1 MSDQDIIRLLW
12 FLFAGTRGGDNRI
25 KILDLLIKNPLNIN
39 WISEELQLDYKTIQH
54 HVRILEKNNLV
65 TKMGDKYGILY
76 FISNYMEKNIE
87 SYYNIKKKMILR
99 WYIILIHNKIYN

>member
-1 MSDQDIIRLLW
+1 MPNPDIIRLLW

-39 WISEELQLDYKTIQH
+39 KISEELQLDYKTIQH
-54 HVRILEKNNLV
+54 HIRILEKNNLI
-65 TKMGDKYGILY
+65 TKIGDKYGVLY

-87 SYYNIKKKMILR
+87 SYYSIKKKLVPR
-99 WYIILIHNKIYN
+99 

>member
-1 MSDQDIIRLLW
+1 MPDPDIIRLLW

-25 KILDLLIKNPLNIN
+25 RILDILIINPLNIN
-39 WISEELQLDYKTIQH
+39 KISEELQLDYKTIQH
-54 HVRILEKNNLV
+54 HMRILEKNNLI

-87 SYYNIKKKMILR
+87 SYYNIKKKLAS
-99 WYIILIHNKIYN
+99 H

>member
-39 WISEELQLDYKTIQH
+39 KISEELQLDYKTIQH
-54 HVRILEKNNLV
+54 HMRIL
-65 TKMGDKYGILY
+65 
-76 FISNYMEKNIE
+76 
-87 SYYNIKKKMILR
+87 
-99 WYIILIHNKIYN
+99 

>member
-1 MSDQDIIRLLW
+1 MPDPDMIRLLW

-39 WISEELQLDYKTIQH
+39 RISEELQLDYKTIQH

-87 SYYNIKKKMILR
+87 SYYNIKKKLV
-99 WYIILIHNKIYN
+99 HH

>member
-39 WISEELQLDYKTIQH
+39 KISEELQLDYKTIQH
-54 HVRILEKNNLV
+54 HMRILEKNNLI
-65 TKMGDKYGILY
+65 TRMGDKYGILY
-76 FISNYMEKNIE
+76 FISNYLDKNIE
-87 SYYNIKKKMILR
+87 SYYNIKKKLVR
-99 WYIILIHNKIYN
+99 P

>member
-39 WISEELQLDYKTIQH
+39 KISEELQLDYKTIQH
-54 HVRILEKNNLV
+54 HMRILEKNNLI
-65 TKMGDKYGILY
+65 TRMGDKYGILY
-76 FISNYMEKNIE
+76 FISNYLEKNIE
-87 SYYNIKKKMILR
+87 SYYNIKKKLVR
-99 WYIILIHNKIYN
+99 Q

>member
-39 WISEELQLDYKTIQH
+39 KISEGLQLDYKTIQH
-54 HVRILEKNNLV
+54 HMRILEKNNLI
-65 TKMGDKYGILY
+65 TRMGDKYGILY
-76 FISNYMEKNIE
+76 FISNYLEKNIE
-87 SYYNIKKKMILR
+87 SYYNIKKKLVR
-99 WYIILIHNKIYN
+99 P

>member
-39 WISEELQLDYKTIQH
+39 KISEKLQLDYKTIQH
-54 HVRILEKNNLV
+54 HMRILEKNNLI

-76 FISNYMEKNIE
+76 FISNYLEKNIE
-87 SYYNIKKKMILR
+87 SYYNIKKKLVR
-99 WYIILIHNKIYN
+99 P

>member
-39 WISEELQLDYKTIQH
+39 KISEELQLDYKTIQH
-54 HVRILEKNNLV
+54 HMRILEKNNLI
-65 TKMGDKYGILY
+65 TRMGDKYGVLY
-76 FISNYMEKNIE
+76 FISNYLEKNIE
-87 SYYNIKKKMILR
+87 SYYNIKKKLVR
-99 WYIILIHNKIYN
+99 P

>member
-39 WISEELQLDYKTIQH
+39 KISEELQLDYKTIQH
-54 HVRILEKNNLV
+54 HMRILEKNNLI
-65 TKMGDKYGILY
+65 TRMGDKYGILY
-76 FISNYMEKNIE
+76 FISNYLEKNIE
-87 SYYNIKKKMILR
+87 SYYNIKKKLVR
-99 WYIILIHNKIYN
+99 PLKF

>member
-39 WISEELQLDYKTIQH
+39 KISEELQLDYKTIQH
-54 HVRILEKNNLV
+54 HIRILEKNNLI
-65 TKMGDKYGILY
+65 TRMGDKYGILY
-76 FISNYMEKNIE
+76 FISNYLEKNIE
-87 SYYNIKKKMILR
+87 SYYNIKKKLVR
-99 WYIILIHNKIYN
+99 P

>member
-39 WISEELQLDYKTIQH
+39 KITEELQLDYKTIQH
-54 HVRILEKNNLV
+54 HMRILEKNNLI
-65 TKMGDKYGILY
+65 TRMGDKYGILY
-76 FISNYMEKNIE
+76 FISNYLEKNIE
-87 SYYNIKKKMILR
+87 SYYNIKKKLVR
-99 WYIILIHNKIYN
+99 P

>member
-1 MSDQDIIRLLW
+1 LLW

-39 WISEELQLDYKTIQH
+39 KISEELQLDYKTIQH

-87 SYYNIKKKMILR
+87 SYYNIKKKLVLR
-99 WYIILIHNKIYN
+99 

>member
-1 MSDQDIIRLLW
+1 MSDKDIIRLLW

-39 WISEELQLDYKTIQH
+39 KISEELQLDYKTIQH
-54 HVRILEKNNLV
+54 HIRILEKNNLI
-65 TKMGDKYGILY
+65 TKIGDKYGILY

-87 SYYNIKKKMILR
+87 SYYSIKKK
-99 WYIILIHNKIYN
+99 LIPR